1 MGDRSD
7 SKIKIIRE
15 KLDKI
20 FYVSMSMCCLLT
32 YSVKATRENIGCL
45 YYFNLKIY
53 LFSFNFCM
61 FVF

>member
-1 MGDRSD
+1 
-7 SKIKIIRE
+7 
-15 KLDKI
+15 
-20 FYVSMSMCCLLT
+20 MSMCCLLT
-32 YSVKATRENIGCL
+32 YNVKATRENIGCL